1 MQRTLSSGFVPVRS
15 LVKREE
21 SNHWL
26 LDIGYWLLAR
36 GRLGVVWV
44 SVAIAPAINPGLG
57 GTLHPAQSIWEG
69 RIIIRQPSSLRSFL
83 RS

>member
-1 MQRTLSSGFVPVRS
+1 MQWTLSSGFVPVRS

-44 SVAIAPAINPGLG
+44 SVAIAPAIIPDLG
-57 GTLHPAQSIWEG
+57 TFAPSTIHSG
-69 RIIIRQPSSLRSFL
+69 REDVHSSAFISA
-83 RS
+83 